1 MLQYIS
7 YRYSRSSISQT
18 VSVDPLL
25 MSAAAEAV
33 ACLAKKKVTE
43 LRAALLLNQKHIRNC
58 QQQSRREAA
67 SLLKGGL
74 SCHSERKVLAV
85 YALSNWDLSLA
96 LRAAQRLSRLPQCS
110 AAFPTSD
117 FVRALFRN
125 HNWEDFVML
134 HDEGSALWG
143 PARKFARQFLLE
155 HDAWCWVK
163 RQNLSQGVAP
173 SAADVFHYYENK
185 ALQVEPCGQPRRRTV
200 NKWAARWRARWGVRR
215 ACLRS
220 ADTVDPSILRDKARM
235 VKKAGSLF
243 WNPFLV
249 ENEGIP
255 GFWGRFLGHKW
266 VAFLGPQNI
275 VLEPFF
281 KVLFATFLRPESSFC
296 QVKAFWRSIA
306 YVTEKFGHQ
315 ELVWINF
322 DETSVPCCPPCPKGC
337 VVNDWKSYPVPG
349 GPQMPVPKSRRRIA
363 YTYGALLCSHPGIQ
377 AVLPHFLVCSEKRLP
392 QTVAKG
398 FAALPPTRLQLLRR
412 KSSWVT
418 TDCMIRILADVREA
432 LQPWLPMVKPILVL
446 DTASPHLPKR
456 LMSFAKRKGFQL
468 LFVPASST
476 GLLQPLDTS
485 AFSAFK
491 HWIKRKNQQLRRTAQ
506 GGEPQQLE
514 FLWQLG
520 QAPRE
525 FFASRQWAH
534 AFESVGCGRD
544 VTKLH
549 SALRNFMQNPV
560 SFPLPA
566 KPSPAEMA
574 LIWPKRRK
582 MSYADAC
589 LF

>member
-1 MLQYIS
+1 M
-7 YRYSRSSISQT
+7 
-18 VSVDPLL
+18 
-25 MSAAAEAV
+25 
-33 ACLAKKKVTE
+33 C
-43 LRAALLLNQKHIRNC
+43 
-58 QQQSRREAA
+58 
-67 SLLKGGL
+67 
-74 SCHSERKVLAV
+74 
-85 YALSNWDLSLA
+85 
-96 LRAAQRLSRLPQCS
+96 
-110 AAFPTSD
+110 
-117 FVRALFRN
+117 
-125 HNWEDFVML
+125 
-134 HDEGSALWG
+134 
-143 PARKFARQFLLE
+143 
-155 HDAWCWVK
+155 
-163 RQNLSQGVAP
+163 
-173 SAADVFHYYENK
+173 FHYYENK

-235 VKKAGSLF
+235 GKKAGSLF

-249 ENEGIP
+249 ENESIP

-266 VAFLGPQNI
+266 VACLGPQKI

-398 FAALPPTRLQLLRR
+398 FAALPPTRLRLLRR

-560 SFPLPA
+560 SLPLPA
-566 KPSPAEMA
+566 KPTPAEMA

>member
-1 MLQYIS
+1 M
-7 YRYSRSSISQT
+7 
-18 VSVDPLL
+18 
-25 MSAAAEAV
+25 
-33 ACLAKKKVTE
+33 
-43 LRAALLLNQKHIRNC
+43 
-58 QQQSRREAA
+58 
-67 SLLKGGL
+67 
-74 SCHSERKVLAV
+74 
-85 YALSNWDLSLA
+85 
-96 LRAAQRLSRLPQCS
+96 
-110 AAFPTSD
+110 
-117 FVRALFRN
+117 
-125 HNWEDFVML
+125 
-134 HDEGSALWG
+134 
-143 PARKFARQFLLE
+143 
-155 HDAWCWVK
+155 
-163 RQNLSQGVAP
+163 
-173 SAADVFHYYENK
+173 
-185 ALQVEPCGQPRRRTV
+185 
-200 NKWAARWRARWGVRR
+200 
-215 ACLRS
+215 
-220 ADTVDPSILRDKARM
+220 
-235 VKKAGSLF
+235 
-243 WNPFLV
+243 V
-249 ENEGIP
+249 ENESIP

-398 FAALPPTRLQLLRR
+398 FAALPPTRLRLLRR

-560 SFPLPA
+560 SLPLPA
-566 KPSPAEMA
+566 KPTPAEMA

>member
-7 YRYSRSSISQT
+7 YRNSKTFSQT

-25 MSAAAEAV
+25 MSVAAEAA
-33 ACLAKKKVTE
+33 ACLAEKKVTE
-43 LRAALLLNQKHIRNC
+43 LRAALLLNQRHIRNC

-125 HNWEDFVML
+125 HNWEDFLML

-155 HDAWCWVK
+155 HDVWCWVK

-235 VKKAGSLF
+235 GTKAGSLF
-243 WNPFLV
+243 LNPFLV
-249 ENEGIP
+249 ENESIP

-398 FAALPPTRLQLLRR
+398 FAALPPTRLRLLRR

-560 SFPLPA
+560 SLPLPA
-566 KPSPAEMA
+566 KPTPAEMA